1 MNVIRYDEIDLGH
14 DMQGPGLLETPSLY
28 FRLSF

>member
-1 MNVIRYDEIDLGH
+1 MNVIRYDEIDLGR
-14 DMQGPGLLETPSLY
+14 DMQEPGQLETPSLY

>member
-14 DMQGPGLLETPSLY
+14 DMQETRIAMNGPESIL
-28 FRLSF
+28 